1 MSNIAKKCFQAVTLG
16 QFGSNSHPIHPAT
29 VHFPLTLFTLANV
42 LNLVYGMV
50 LYFPDNPF
58 LSHDQQNL
66 GTLSILGYAANVLG
80 IITSIPAVVTGGAEF
95 YAMVQGNGFYE
106 TKENGQKQLIPKV
119 KTAFIHGGLNDL
131 VIAGAVY
138 NWLQERNVPDFKPA
152 GHQIV
157 MSAVF
162 LAVQGYAAYLGGD
175 LIYAHGVGVQRMG
188 QAAKKKQ
195 Q

>member
-1 MSNIAKKCFQAVTLG
+1 
-16 QFGSNSHPIHPAT
+16 
-29 VHFPLTLFTLANV
+29 
-42 LNLVYGMV
+42 MV

-119 KTAFIHGGLNDL
+119 KTAFIH
-131 VIAGAVY
+131 VS
-138 NWLQERNVPDFKPA
+138 VPFSP
-152 GHQIV
+152 
-157 MSAVF
+157 STE
-162 LAVQGYAAYLGGD
+162 
-175 LIYAHGVGVQRMG
+175 
-188 QAAKKKQ
+188 
-195 Q
+195 

>member
-1 MSNIAKKCFQAVTLG
+1 
-16 QFGSNSHPIHPAT
+16 
-29 VHFPLTLFTLANV
+29 
-42 LNLVYGMV
+42 
-50 LYFPDNPF
+50 
-58 LSHDQQNL
+58 
-66 GTLSILGYAANVLG
+66 
-80 IITSIPAVVTGGAEF
+80 
-95 YAMVQGNGFYE
+95 
-106 TKENGQKQLIPKV
+106 
-119 KTAFIHGGLNDL
+119 
-131 VIAGAVY
+131 VY

-162 LAVQGYAAYLGGD
+162 LVVQGYAAYLGGD

>member
-1 MSNIAKKCFQAVTLG
+1 MLPSRDFRSIWLKQVRQAQEFLSLLHR
-16 QFGSNSHPIHPAT
+16 QLIFYHSHPIHPVT

-119 KTAFIHGGLNDL
+119 KTAFIHVSVLFSPST
-131 VIAGAVY
+131 
-138 NWLQERNVPDFKPA
+138 E
-152 GHQIV
+152 
-157 MSAVF
+157 
-162 LAVQGYAAYLGGD
+162 
-175 LIYAHGVGVQRMG
+175 
-188 QAAKKKQ
+188 
-195 Q
+195 

>member
-1 MSNIAKKCFQAVTLG
+1 
-16 QFGSNSHPIHPAT
+16 
-29 VHFPLTLFTLANV
+29 
-42 LNLVYGMV
+42 
-50 LYFPDNPF
+50 
-58 LSHDQQNL
+58 
-66 GTLSILGYAANVLG
+66 
-80 IITSIPAVVTGGAEF
+80 
-95 YAMVQGNGFYE
+95 
-106 TKENGQKQLIPKV
+106 
-119 KTAFIHGGLNDL
+119 
-131 VIAGAVY
+131 
-138 NWLQERNVPDFKPA
+138 VPDFKPA

>member
-1 MSNIAKKCFQAVTLG
+1 
-16 QFGSNSHPIHPAT
+16 

-66 GTLSILGYAANVLG
+66 CTLSILGYAANVLG

-119 KTAFIHGGLNDL
+119 KTAFIHVSVLFSPST
-131 VIAGAVY
+131 
-138 NWLQERNVPDFKPA
+138 E
-152 GHQIV
+152 
-157 MSAVF
+157 
-162 LAVQGYAAYLGGD
+162 
-175 LIYAHGVGVQRMG
+175 
-188 QAAKKKQ
+188 
-195 Q
+195 